1 MKCFTISPANAPE
14 NHGLPWPE
22 LIRGTLIKR
31 YKRFMADVLLSS
43 SGQVVTAH
51 CPNSGSMKTCCD
63 PGRPVYISE
72 SSNPARRLRYTWE
85 LIEMPTSL
93 VGVNT
98 SVPNR
103 LVKESILNG
112 VIPAF
117 REYETIRAEVP
128 CGSDSRLDLMLERPG
143 NRCFIEIKN
152 CTLIEGSTACFP
164 DAITARGL
172 KHLVMLQEL
181 FDAGDRAVIFFLVQR
196 SDATEFR
203 PADHIDPQYGR
214 ELRSAVSNGVEVFC
228 YDVTISLTRIAL
240 NKCIPVVL

>member
-1 MKCFTISPANAPE
+1 
-14 NHGLPWPE
+14 
-22 LIRGTLIKR
+22 
-31 YKRFMADVLLSS
+31 
-43 SGQVVTAH
+43 
-51 CPNSGSMKTCCD
+51 
-63 PGRPVYISE
+63 
-72 SSNPARRLRYTWE
+72 
-85 LIEMPTSL
+85 
-93 VGVNT
+93 
-98 SVPNR
+98 
-103 LVKESILNG
+103 
-112 VIPAF
+112 
-117 REYETIRAEVP
+117 VP

-228 YDVTISLTRIAL
+228 YDVTISLTKIAL
-240 NKCIPVVL
+240 NKCIPVIL

>member
-1 MKCFTISPANAPE
+1 MKYFTISSTNTSK
-14 NHGLPWPE
+14 NHGLHWPK
-22 LIRGTLIKR
+22 LIEGTLVKR

-43 SGQVVTAH
+43 SGQIVTAH

-63 PGRPVYISE
+63 PGRPVYLSE
-72 SSNPARRLRYTWE
+72 SLNPARRLHYTWE

-103 LVKESILNG
+103 LVRESIQNG
-112 VIPAF
+112 VIPEF
-117 REYETIRAEVP
+117 REYETVRAEVP
-128 CGSDSRLDLMLERPG
+128 CGSHSRLDLMLERPD

-152 CTLIEGSTACFP
+152 CTLIEGTTASFP

-172 KHLVMLQEL
+172 KHLVKLQEL
-181 FDAGDRAVIFFLVQR
+181 VDSGDRAVIFFLVQR
-196 SDATEFR
+196 SDATEFK
-203 PADHIDPQYGR
+203 PADHIDPKYGR

-228 YDVTISLTRIAL
+228 YDVTISLAKISL
-240 NKCIPVVL
+240 NKPIPVLL